1 MIFII
6 LITDVIKSWEQI
18 KAGHDKKKFC
28 KFSGSYRAQPS
39 YSHLYNV
46 KPDYTAGPTHTTY
59 AQAVAIKMNIYC
71 KINCQIIEPWLHD
84 MLWCVV
90 FFWESSFMWVQCS
103 MTILLG
109 IAAPAG
115 NETTLIETTS
125 CSITWLS
132 LADLGMVIRL
142 PEPSM
147 DCLYCKRERNPG
159 KREARGGWWRNNR
172 KVTETLPSLWAMRP
186 RSKA

>member
-18 KAGHDKKKFC
+18 KAGHDKKKFF
-28 KFSGSYRAQPS
+28 KFSESYRPQPS

-159 KREARGGWWRNNR
+159 KKRSQGRVIKEQQRRHRN
-172 KVTETLPSLWAMRP
+172 TSLPMGH
-186 RSKA
+186 KAQL